1 MIQRINHGKG
11 HSYKI
16 DGEKADGVTTLIKD
30 GVPKPALVSWAARSV
45 AEYVADNMTAV
56 TGMADMGRDQI
67 VNALKGVPW
76 SNARAA
82 AAKGT
87 DVHALAEKAIHGEPV
102 DVPEHLA
109 GYVEGYIRFLDKHK
123 VEPILVEA
131 VVGHRKWKYAGSLDM
146 VARIDGDV
154 AIADIKTSAS
164 GIYGETALQL
174 AAYRYAEVYVDTE
187 AEKPMADLGIGRGYA
202 IWCRADGT
210 DLIPVDCGEDVFR
223 IFTHVAYV
231 ARKAALLKEFIGEAV
246 YA

>member
-1 MIQRINHGKG
+1 MIQRINAGKG
-11 HSYKI
+11 HWYKI
-16 DGEKADGVTTLIKD
+16 DGQKVDGVTTLIKD
-30 GVPKPALVSWAARSV
+30 GVPKPALVSWAAKSV

-56 TGMADMGRDQI
+56 TGMAEMGRDQI

-87 DVHALAEKAIHGEPV
+87 EVHSLAEKAIHGQAV
-102 DVPEHLA
+102 DVPEHLT
-109 GYVEGYIRFLDKHK
+109 GYVEGYLRFLDRHK
-123 VEPILVEA
+123 VEPILVES
-131 VVGHRKWKYAGSLDM
+131 VVGNRRWKYAGSLDM

-174 AAYRYAEVYVDTE
+174 AAYRYAEVYLDDG
-187 AEKPMADLGIGRGYA
+187 AEKPMHTHGIGCGYA

-210 DLIPVDCGEDVFR
+210 DLIPVECGEDVFR

-231 ARKAALLKEFIGEAV
+231 ARKTALLKELIGEAA